1 MFGSGPSQYTPT
13 PPPNMANKGK
23 GITQSTNDDA
33 LKKIIPFMEEEG
45 LAPNRSILK
54 HFRTTDEGPIVT
66 PSNGAWTEYMLLY
79 NGNFDMIFHRRS
91 EYNLASTPQL
101 IRIQNLIKIDSLFAQ
116 EIYDELIW
124 VIETKADIVEARNI
138 VKKNLDGLGND

>member
-1 MFGSGPSQYTPT
+1 MFGSGPSQYTPI

-23 GITQSTNDDA
+23 DITQSTNDDA

-66 PSNGAWTEYMLLY
+66 PPNGAWTEYVS
-79 NGNFDMIFHRRS
+79 G
-91 EYNLASTPQL
+91 
-101 IRIQNLIKIDSLFAQ
+101 
-116 EIYDELIW
+116 
-124 VIETKADIVEARNI
+124 
-138 VKKNLDGLGND
+138 G